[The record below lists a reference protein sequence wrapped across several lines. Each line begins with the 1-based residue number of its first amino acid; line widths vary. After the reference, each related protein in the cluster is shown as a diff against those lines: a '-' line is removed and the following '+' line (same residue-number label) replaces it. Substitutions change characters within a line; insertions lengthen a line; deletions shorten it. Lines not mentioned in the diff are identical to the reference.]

1 MIKCVIN
8 VKEHAAINTFYTD
21 KFYKGYVTEKRMDID
36 KMLNLFI

>member
-21 KFYKGYVTEKRMDID
+21 KFYKGYTKKKRMD
-36 KMLNLFI
+36 MFNVL